1 MTLGSWEETI
11 AYLFNTKLLIAAG
24 LGSLIGLERE
34 LSGKDPSLRTFA
46 LISLGSCVF
55 GMVSILSVE
64 GIEHGDPSRV
74 AAQVVTGI
82 GFLGAGAIF
91 RSSMGVSGLTT
102 AALMWVTAA
111 LGLAVAYGHID
122 IAVSATMVALLCTLG
137 LRIVH
142 RLIRMVRPEEP
153 SYGTKGTSNGTK
165 VSSIE

>member
-1 MTLGSWEETI
+1 
-11 AYLFNTKLLIAAG
+11 
-24 LGSLIGLERE
+24 
-34 LSGKDPSLRTFA
+34 
-46 LISLGSCVF
+46 
-55 GMVSILSVE
+55 MVSILSVE

>member
-1 MTLGSWEETI
+1 MEQWEHVF
-11 AYLFNTKLLIAAG
+11 AYLFHTKLLIAAG
-24 LGSLIGLERE
+24 LGALIGLERE

-55 GMVSILSVE
+55 GLVSIHSVE
-64 GIEHGDPSRV
+64 GIEHGDPSRI

-111 LGLAVAYGHID
+111 LGLAVAYNHVEV
-122 IAVSATMVALLCTLG
+122 AVSATVVALFCTVGLG
-137 LRIVH
+137 TVH
-142 RLIRMVRPEEP
+142 RLIRLVRPEEP
-153 SYGTKGTSNGTK
+153 SYGTKSTSNGDKT
-165 VSSIE
+165 SSIE